1 MISRGAREREAE
13 IFQLLEKSYPNMPRR
28 LLESLFRHRFD
39 PQRCLYIAQDGKVIA
54 TLQMT
59 IAQMRFR
66 GYCLEV
72 ACFDQIATA
81 PDYRRRHKLR
91 ELLQAANDEASHNQL
106 FSLRNVMNPRL
117 FERYGFKTVHTS
129 KRYLLAGEECRRN
142 SCANVRDKAD
152 SEQMS
157 ALYQRFI
164 SRFDGCFLRDAVY
177 YDDLQQRVSKGSEHL
192 CFYYENDT
200 LMGYCLYLIEH
211 QEVRVIEIVYLDSRS
226 LKQML
231 SYVAQKVNGVLLV
244 VSKAEK
250 IERIFPFA
258 IPRREAYLMARLNN
272 IALFNKLYNCNVRHA
287 ADAFELLHKPMW
299 NHHL

>member
-81 PDYRRRHKLR
+81 PDYRRRHKMR

-106 FSLRNVMNPRL
+106 F
-117 FERYGFKTVHTS
+117 
-129 KRYLLAGEECRRN
+129 
-142 SCANVRDKAD
+142 
-152 SEQMS
+152 
-157 ALYQRFI
+157 
-164 SRFDGCFLRDAVY
+164 
-177 YDDLQQRVSKGSEHL
+177 
-192 CFYYENDT
+192 
-200 LMGYCLYLIEH
+200 
-211 QEVRVIEIVYLDSRS
+211 
-226 LKQML
+226 
-231 SYVAQKVNGVLLV
+231 
-244 VSKAEK
+244 
-250 IERIFPFA
+250 
-258 IPRREAYLMARLNN
+258 
-272 IALFNKLYNCNVRHA
+272 
-287 ADAFELLHKPMW
+287 
-299 NHHL
+299 

>member
-72 ACFDQIATA
+72 AYFDQIATA
-81 PDYRRRHKLR
+81 PDYRRRHKMR

-106 FSLRNVMNPRL
+106 FSLMYVMNPRL

-164 SRFDGCFLRDAVY
+164 SRFDGCFLRDA
-177 YDDLQQRVSKGSEHL
+177 
-192 CFYYENDT
+192 
-200 LMGYCLYLIEH
+200 
-211 QEVRVIEIVYLDSRS
+211 
-226 LKQML
+226 
-231 SYVAQKVNGVLLV
+231 A
-244 VSKAEK
+244 
-250 IERIFPFA
+250 
-258 IPRREAYLMARLNN
+258 
-272 IALFNKLYNCNVRHA
+272 
-287 ADAFELLHKPMW
+287 
-299 NHHL
+299 